1 MKKHLSK
8 KRVVLAAIVTVAL
21 AIASGVAYAYWTG
34 GGGSGGGTANAAA
47 SAPTTVLLHATV
59 DTGIYPG
66 GSKTVHFTAD
76 NLSTTS
82 LQVNKIHLVSV
93 ASVGTCQTLLTDNPN
108 QFSMTDVNANTV
120 IPAGQSTVSIT
131 TTGTLSWADLP
142 IVNQDAC
149 KDAAFTLTLS
159 ATS

>member
-1 MKKHLSK
+1 MKLQLK
-8 KRVVLAAIVTVAL
+8 KRRLIPVAL
-21 AIASGVAYAYWTG
+21 AILVLVVGSGVAYAYWTG

-93 ASVGTCQTLLTDNPN
+93 ASVGTCQTLLTDNAN